1 MVIFSKKLSRVLV
14 GSTNDMVGK
23 SVGFI
28 CH

>member
-1 MVIFSKKLSRVLV
+1 MVIFSKLLSRVFV

-28 CH
+28 SH